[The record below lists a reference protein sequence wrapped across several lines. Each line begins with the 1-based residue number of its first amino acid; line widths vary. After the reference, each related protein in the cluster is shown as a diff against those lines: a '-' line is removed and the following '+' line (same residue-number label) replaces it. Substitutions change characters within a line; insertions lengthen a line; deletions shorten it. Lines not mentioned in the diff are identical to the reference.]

1 MNETGIPPQNP
12 YSPQQMPPRRT
23 GTGMK
28 IYAVLVTIF
37 LAVSLFANLLLLVVV
52 GVVASGDIN
61 PRTNLKEIVVG
72 GDDTASDKIVII
84 DVVGMISGIGR
95 SEAMVGQVRT
105 RLKQALADS
114 KVKAIVLRID
124 SPGGEV
130 TASDTLYQELKKA
143 RGQKPIIAFINSV
156 GASGAYYLSM
166 GATEVMCTETG
177 MTGSIGVIAQS
188 VNFGG
193 LMNKHG
199 VEAYTFKSGKNKDLL
214 NPFKVPTEKEK
225 AEQGAVMQAMI
236 DEMYERFL
244 GIVADERKLDKDAL
258 RNGVADGR
266 VLTGLKAKDAKLV
279 DGVGSFENALA
290 TARKLGLVAGA
301 YKEVKYQEPFSLGDI
316 FWMMESKANA
326 PAVQVNLLPVN
337 FSLEPGRLYFLS
349 HHLGF

>member
-1 MNETGIPPQNP
+1 MNETGIPPVNP
-12 YSPQQMPPRRT
+12 YAAPPPPPRRS

-28 IYAVLVTIF
+28 IYAALITIF
-37 LAVSLFANLLLLVVV
+37 FVVSLFINLLLLLVI
-52 GVVASGDIN
+52 GAVAGGDLN

-72 GDDTASDKIVII
+72 GEQSASDKVVII
-84 DVVGMISGIGR
+84 DIVGVISGMGR
-95 SEAMVGQVRT
+95 TEAMVGQA
-105 RLKQALADS
+105 RLKQALRDPN
-114 KVKAIVLRID
+114 VKAIVLKID

-130 TASDTLYQELKKA
+130 TASDTLYHELKKA

-258 RNGVADGR
+258 RDGVADGR
-266 VLTGLKAKDAKLV
+266 VMTGLKAKEAKLV
-279 DGVGSFENALA
+279 DKVGTIEDAIASAA
-290 TARKLGLVAGA
+290 KLGLIAGPF
-301 YKEVKYQEPFSLGDI
+301 KQIKYQEPFSLGDI
-316 FWMMESKANA
+316 FWMMEGRANA
-326 PAVQVNLLPVN
+326 PAIQVNLLPTN

>member
-1 MNETGIPPQNP
+1 MNETGTPPINP
-12 YSPQQMPPRRT
+12 YSAPQPPPRRA
-23 GTGMK
+23 GMGMK

-37 LAVSLFANLLLLVVV
+37 LVVSVLANLLLLMVI
-52 GVVASGDIN
+52 GAMASGDIN
-61 PRTNLKEIVVG
+61 PRTNLKEVVVG
-72 GDDTASDKIVII
+72 GADTASDKVVII
-84 DVVGMISGIGR
+84 DVVGVISGMGR
-95 SEAMVGQVRT
+95 TEAMVGQVRT
-105 RLKQALADS
+105 RLKQALSDP
-114 KVKAIVLRID
+114 KVKAIVLKID

-130 TASDTLYQELKKA
+130 TASDTLYRELKKA
-143 RGQKPIIAFINSV
+143 REQKPIVAFINSV

-177 MTGSIGVIAQS
+177 MTGSIGVIAQT

-214 NPFKVPTEKEK
+214 NPFKVPTEQEK

-244 GIVADERKLDKDAL
+244 GIVANERKLDKDAL
-258 RNGVADGR
+258 RDGVADGR
-266 VLTGLKAKDAKLV
+266 VMTGLKAKEAKLV
-279 DGVGSFENALA
+279 DSVGTIEDAIASAA
-290 TARKLGLVAGA
+290 KLGLIAGPF
-301 YKEVKYQEPFSLGDI
+301 KQIKYQEPFSLADI
-316 FWMMESKANA
+316 FWMMEAKSNA
-326 PAVQVNLLPVN
+326 PSIQVNLLPVN

>member
-1 MNETGIPPQNP
+1 MNETGTPPINPYPPQP
-12 YSPQQMPPRRT
+12 TPPRRT

-37 LAVSLFANLLLLVVV
+37 LAVSLFANLLLLVLV
-52 GVVASGDIN
+52 GAVASGDVN
-61 PRTNLKEIVVG
+61 PRKQLKEIVVG

-84 DVVGMISGIGR
+84 DVVGVISGMGR

-105 RLKQALADS
+105 RLKQALSDP
-114 KVKAIVLRID
+114 KVKAIILKID

-130 TASDTLYQELKKA
+130 TASDTLYHELKKA
-143 RGQKPIIAFINSV
+143 RDQKPIIAFINSV

-188 VNFGG
+188 VNFGA

-214 NPFKVPTEKEK
+214 NPFRVPTEKEK
-225 AEQGAVMQAMI
+225 ADQGAVMQAMI

-244 GIVADERKLDKDAL
+244 GIVADERKLDKETL
-258 RNGVADGR
+258 RDGVADGR
-266 VLTGLKAKDAKLV
+266 VMTGLKAKDAKLV
-279 DGVGSFENALA
+279 DSVGTIEDAIA
-290 TARKLGLVAGA
+290 TAKKHGLIVGPF
-301 YKEVKYQEPFSLGDI
+301 KQIKYQEPFSLGDI
-316 FWMMESKANA
+316 FWMMESKASA
-326 PAVQVNLLPVN
+326 PAIQVNLLPTN
-337 FSLEPGRLYFLS
+337 FALEPGRLYFLS